1 MRNPSNGEPMM
12 HAYTSVPFALTAAL
26 ALAAGLAFA
35 EARTPLGKW
44 MQPNIEVPKL
54 DEDFAALVK
63 GFDIVASKPPPGDY
77 PKWVSIA
84 KAGSAAAAKR
94 DLRGV
99 KATCDDCHKPYR
111 EKYRREFPTRPF
123 P

>member
-1 MRNPSNGEPMM
+1 MM
-12 HAYTSVPFALTAAL
+12 HAYTPVSLALTAAL

-54 DEDFAALVK
+54 EEDFDALVK
-63 GFDIVASKPPPGDY
+63 SFNIVASKPPPGSY

-94 DLRGV
+94 DMRGV
-99 KATCDDCHKPYR
+99 KATCKDCHDPYR
-111 EKYRREFPTRPF
+111 EKYRREFATRPF

>member
-1 MRNPSNGEPMM
+1 MRAN
-12 HAYTSVPFALTAAL
+12 TLVPFALTAAL

-35 EARTPLGKW
+35 EGRTPLGKW
-44 MQPNIEVPKL
+44 MLPNIADPKD
-54 DEDFAALVK
+54 DENFVALVK

-84 KAGSAAAAKR
+84 KAGSAAAAKG
-94 DLRGV
+94 DMRGV
-99 KATCDDCHKPYR
+99 RATCNACHEPYKKKYIR
-111 EKYRREFPTRPF
+111 EYPTRPF